1 MRRLLVAA
9 LIKDAVHEVVIVQ
22 AVEIPVLTR
31 GLLDLTSGII
41 HQDRARAKA
50 KVKARAK
57 TLALPKAVEC

>member
-1 MRRLLVAA
+1 MLHLPKAA
-9 LIKDAVHEVVIVQ
+9 AIKDAALAAVIVQ

-57 TLALPKAVEC
+57 TLALPKAVEY